1 MSEEQRTENREPR
14 TEDQGPQNREP
25 QNQERSTLW
34 LNREPRTEDR
44 ELGAG
49 QAARPFSL
57 ATVLVLLLVVIL
69 LAVLPL
75 LFIRDSEFGG
85 ADGVAQQAIT
95 QIAPD
100 YQPWF
105 TPLIEPPGTETA
117 SLLFALQAALG
128 AGVIGY
134 FFGLKRGQRTKK

>member
-1 MSEEQRTENREPR
+1 VV
-14 TEDQGPQNREP
+14 
-25 QNQERSTLW
+25 
-34 LNREPRTEDR
+34 
-44 ELGAG
+44 A
-49 QAARPFSL
+49 
-57 ATVLVLLLVVIL
+57 LLLVVVL

-75 LFIRDSEFGG
+75 LLIRNSEFGG

-95 QIAPD
+95 EIAPN

-134 FFGLKRGQRTKK
+134 FFGLKRGQRTARRQDDKMTR